1 MEKLI
6 ALYDQLIIHSVTYET
21 SQAVV
26 TASCELVRRNER
38 IYTSFLISHTDLNR
52 IMSKLAAKGYNLDSS
67 FYESIRFDDGTE
79 IIDCQFD
86 KLAGGPVILEEF
98 EFSDFV
104 TEIRA

>member
-6 ALYDQLIIHSVTYET
+6 SMYDQLVIHKITYET

-26 TASCELVRRNER
+26 TAECELIRRDQR

-52 IMSKLAAKGYNLDSS
+52 IIAKLVAKGYNLDSS
-67 FYESIRFDDGTE
+67 FQSIQFEDGTE

-86 KLAGGPVILEEF
+86 QLPEGPVVLEEF
-98 EFSDFV
+98 EFADYV